1 MKVNKGYKEAI
12 LFNLKMMQAIKD
24 NDRGI
29 LDEAKKA
36 GQAIKNND
44 IDMIKRSIIQTVK
57 RGNDILEGNNLG
69 LFYEVIDAID
79 IPELYLVRDKMMLK
93 SVDTQTQLKEVILNI
108 ISNDYQDEVLEEEVF
123 LLYAYMAQKA
133 AILDDREILD
143 KVIKLIEA
151 LEEE

>member
-108 ISNDYQDEVLEEEVF
+108 ISNDYQD
-123 LLYAYMAQKA
+123 
-133 AILDDREILD
+133 
-143 KVIKLIEA
+143 
-151 LEEE
+151 